1 MNIDF
6 QTEPSRYRH
15 WRLEFDGP
23 VARLVMDVDP
33 DATLFDGYQLKL
45 NSYDL
50 GVDIELYDAIQR
62 LRFEHPEVKVVLLT
76 SGKERICCCSGNRR
90 RHAVASKV
98 HRVNFCNFTNEPRD
112 TLEESGEKAGQ
123 YYIAVVSGACA
134 GGGYELAL
142 ATDHIILTDDSWT
155 SVSQHEVP

>member
-1 MNIDF
+1 MNKALTTHATTMNIEF
-6 QTEPSRYRH
+6 QTEPSRCRH

-76 SGKERICCCSGNRR
+76 SGKERIGR
-90 RHAVASKV
+90 AS
-98 HRVNFCNFTNEPRD
+98 CRD
-112 TLEESGEKAGQ
+112 RGWVG
-123 YYIAVVSGACA
+123 AVVGAV
-134 GGGYELAL
+134 E
-142 ATDHIILTDDSWT
+142 
-155 SVSQHEVP
+155 Q